1 MPVRKKGK
9 RHRLLTYS
17 RSMNR
22 LWKLTLVVGLMLL
35 AIWWWSYDL
44 FPLLQPL
51 HEALLFAAAFIVLL
65 LSAFTFLSRNMTY
78 VQPYPDH
85 LRLVTPFLRLK
96 ISYRRIRSVHPSQ
109 LQKLFPLENLSG
121 DERRALEPFT
131 NKTILLLELTD
142 YPINPRILRLFLS
155 KHTFNPVGT
164 GLVFIVDDWMVLSTE
179 IDSFIDLWRQ
189 AKSPPRKG
197 FGILQKQGRR
207 R

>member
-1 MPVRKKGK
+1 MQMGV
-9 RHRLLTYS
+9 LL
-17 RSMNR
+17 
-22 LWKLTLVVGLMLL
+22 WVVGLMLL

-109 LQKLFPLENLSG
+109 LQKLFPLENLRG